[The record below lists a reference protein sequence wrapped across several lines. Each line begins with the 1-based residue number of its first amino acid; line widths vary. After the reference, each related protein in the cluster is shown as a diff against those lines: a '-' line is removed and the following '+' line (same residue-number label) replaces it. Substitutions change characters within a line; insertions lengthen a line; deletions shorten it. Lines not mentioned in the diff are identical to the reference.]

1 MAESTTTPTTTAP
14 VATDVPVEFDVT
26 DEQRELRA
34 AVRRFCAEQSDEAA
48 VRRHMESEAGYDPAV
63 WARLGGELGVLGL
76 AVPEELG
83 GAGAGLVEQAIVV
96 EELGAALLCGPVLGT
111 IGLALPALVAAT
123 PGPLRDELVPSLVD
137 GTRTAALAAP
147 EHAGLFDGHAIT
159 VGAVHAGDGWE
170 LTGVVNQVV
179 DAPGADLLLVAASGP
194 EGVALFAVPAAI
206 EQVEVEPL
214 TTLDLTRRQGTV
226 RLREAPARL
235 LAGADEIDGVLG
247 HAFYVGSAL
256 LAAEQVGGAQ
266 HMLDATVSHAR
277 ERLQFGR
284 PIGSFQAV
292 KHRLADML
300 VQVEHARS
308 TAQHAAWALQTGADD
323 PFLATSIAQATC
335 SDAYYRVAADAIQ
348 LHGGIGFTWEHRAHL
363 YYKRA
368 VTDAALLG
376 GAEIHRDRIAAAVLD
391 HVVATP
397 GVPPVADGRP
407 APS

>member
-1 MAESTTTPTTTAP
+1 VADTEVGTEVRPEVGAAP
-14 VATDVPVEFDVT
+14 AEFDVT
-26 DEQRELRA
+26 EEQRELRA
-34 AVRRFCAEQSDEAA
+34 ALRRFCAQQSDAAA
-48 VRRHMESEAGYDPAV
+48 VRRHMESDTGFDATV
-63 WARLGGELGVLGL
+63 WSRLGHELGVLGL

-111 IGLALPALVAAT
+111 IGLALPALVASS
-123 PGPLRDELVPSLVD
+123 PGPLRDELVPPLVE
-137 GTRTAALAAP
+137 GVRTATLAAP
-147 EHAGLFDGHAIT
+147 ERAGLFDPHAIT

-170 LTGVVNQVV
+170 LTGVVPQVV
-179 DAPGADLLLVAASGP
+179 DAAGADVLLVAASGP
-194 EGVALFAVPAAI
+194 EGIALFAVSGTA
-206 EQVEVEPL
+206 EQVETDPL
-214 TTLDLTRRQGTV
+214 TTLDLTRRQATV

-235 LAGADEIDGVLG
+235 LAGADEIDAVLG
-247 HAFYVGSAL
+247 HAFYTASAL

-266 HMLDATVSHAR
+266 HLLDVTVGYAK

-300 VQVEHARS
+300 VLVEHARS
-308 TAQHAAWALQTGADD
+308 AAEHAAWALQTGSDD

-335 SDAYYRVAADAIQ
+335 SDAYYRVAADAVQ
-348 LHGGIGFTWEHRAHL
+348 LHGGIGFTWEHEAHL
-363 YYKRA
+363 YFKRA

-391 HVVATP
+391 HVRATP
-397 GVPPVADGRP
+397 GVPPVADGR
-407 APS
+407 A